1 MSANKTRDF
10 SSGNT
15 TLISESTR
23 IVGDLHFT
31 GNLEIEGK
39 VTGNV
44 LSSEGGDRVR
54 VLPTGVVTGDIHS
67 PMAVINGRVEGNIY
81 SSEEVHL
88 VANSYVEGNLYY
100 VLIEIEKGAQ
110 INGTFV
116 YQPNPDDIKV
126 LENDDIATSNE

>member
-1 MSANKTRDF
+1 MFANNTRDF

-15 TLISESTR
+15 TLISEGTR

-31 GNLEIEGK
+31 GNLEIEGQ
-39 VTGNV
+39 VIGNI
-44 LSSEGGDRVR
+44 LSSEVGGRVR

-67 PMAVINGRVEGNIY
+67 PIAVIHGRIEGSVY

-88 VANSYVEGNLYY
+88 AATSYVEGNLYY

-110 INGTFV
+110 INGTFI

-126 LENDDIATSNE
+126 LENDDIVASRD

>member
-1 MSANKTRDF
+1 MFANKTRDF

-31 GNLEIEGK
+31 GNLEIEGQ

-44 LSSEGGDRVR
+44 LSSEGGDRVK
-54 VLPTGVVTGDIHS
+54 VLTTGVVTGDIHS